1 MEPELNE
8 GKTRRG
14 RKQQSNVSDKYL
26 LLTPVINRCKLHLM
40 TAKTLA
46 AGKLQTMSDS
56 QDLSKE
62 TKISTTQTTGD
73 SNSANPFVSC
83 FMSSEQSGLHPNNKT
98 GVASDNC
105 AQYLVQLAGA
115 APVSHASNEAR
126 GRSSRVPNSAEVTC
140 HRLALKSFKL
150 AGYNRRAPSGFP
162 CTEINFAAS
171 FQRID
176 LDRYY
181 SL

>member
-1 MEPELNE
+1 M
-8 GKTRRG
+8 
-14 RKQQSNVSDKYL
+14 
-26 LLTPVINRCKLHLM
+26 NRLY
-40 TAKTLA
+40 A
-46 AGKLQTMSDS
+46 
-56 QDLSKE
+56 
-62 TKISTTQTTGD
+62 
-73 SNSANPFVSC
+73 ANPFVSC
-83 FMSSEQSGLHPNNKT
+83 FMSSEESGLHPNNKT

-105 AQYLVQLAGA
+105 AQYLVRLAGA

-150 AGYNRRAPSGFP
+150 AGFP

-176 LDRYY
+176 LD
-181 SL
+181 